1 MPVLKNARHERY
13 AQELAKGKSQTEAY
27 ALAGYTGDR
36 TAASRLA
43 TNVNIVGR
51 VTELKER
58 GAERAELSIE
68 TVTRRLIG
76 IADKGE
82 ALKDAP
88 GLSVARLAMMDA
100 AKLHGWLRERV
111 EMTGKDGGPI
121 KYDLSTLSDAQLHQL
136 RDILVA
142 AKTPGWDGDANAPAE
157 TRRPH

>member
-1 MPVLKNARHERY
+1 MPVLKNARWERF

-43 TNVNIVGR
+43 TNVNILGR
-51 VTELKER
+51 VTELKKR

-68 TVTRRLIG
+68 TVTRRLVG

-100 AKLHGWLRERV
+100 A
-111 EMTGKDGGPI
+111 
-121 KYDLSTLSDAQLHQL
+121 
-136 RDILVA
+136 
-142 AKTPGWDGDANAPAE
+142 
-157 TRRPH
+157 